1 MNMTFFEPFEVEGV
15 SFIYN
20 RMDIIIMKAIP
31 LTIAALSIV
40 SYSAAAQKTPRTS
53 NLRQQQARITLA
65 Y

>member
-1 MNMTFFEPFEVEGV
+1 MTFFEPFEVEGV

-40 SYSAAAQKTPRTS
+40 SYSASSAEDTTHIKLATTTSTS
-53 NLRQQQARITLA
+53 NR
-65 Y
+65 